1 MTFYVILAL
10 CACALVLA
18 DHWWLDDD
26 DDDDDDFGC
35 CV

>member
-26 DDDDDDFGC
+26 DDDFGC

>member
-18 DHWWLDDD
+18 AHWWL
-26 DDDDDDFGC
+26 DDDDDFGC

>member
-1 MTFYVILAL
+1 MTFYVTLAL

-18 DHWWLDDD
+18 AHWWF